1 MRATRLIAATVLAFL
16 WLGVS
21 LLPWTSLSALVAG
34 AVTLAVVGFAAVYER
49 KHTAGSAESR
59 RVALSDALQSRLRTL
74 SHAQQRAAQSVEE
87 DCREAVAR
95 LTGALP
101 GKSPREA
108 LDALPWILVMGV
120 PGSGRSTMLASSGL
134 PFGYVTPP
142 TGAQGPRSVRWWL
155 TDRAAF
161 IDTAGAH
168 VAGEAGHAEWLT
180 LLRTLESLRPAQ
192 PVHGVVVT
200 VSADMLANGRPED
213 LDGWSRRLRE
223 RLDEVSGLLGVD
235 VPVHLLVTRCDMIP
249 GFAEFF
255 ADVREAERAQVWG
268 FTLPLG
274 GAATPAIER
283 ITLELQHILRVLS
296 QRSVRRANVRDPL
309 ESRLAAFQFPLWF
322 AAFRPN
328 LLQVAAT
335 LFAQNRFQDALL
347 ARGVW
352 FTSAAEARGYHA
364 GTGAQSGRGYF
375 LREVLSTHVA
385 GDANL
390 AVPSAAELRRRL
402 HQRLLL
408 ATPLLCGAAL
418 TAALALTAYQ
428 ANRGLLTDFTA
439 AMNAAAA
446 ARTPMPVAT
455 LEGLRARTAELRE
468 HVEKGPPRWLRMG
481 MFVGDRV
488 APRASTAFAVYALR
502 DMVRGAL
509 ETERRELVEYLG
521 AASAR
526 PSSEGA
532 AESARN
538 NLRAYQLLT
547 TPRLPGD
554 ADPRTADEAA
564 WLAARLTERWSA
576 THREA
581 SPDEL
586 ARVLAC
592 ARLYVAALADDPR
605 LGTPR
610 DLQLVSRATT
620 LLRRP

>member
-1 MRATRLIAATVLAFL
+1 
-16 WLGVS
+16 
-21 LLPWTSLSALVAG
+21 
-34 AVTLAVVGFAAVYER
+34 
-49 KHTAGSAESR
+49 
-59 RVALSDALQSRLRTL
+59 
-74 SHAQQRAAQSVEE
+74 
-87 DCREAVAR
+87 
-95 LTGALP
+95 
-101 GKSPREA
+101 
-108 LDALPWILVMGV
+108 
-120 PGSGRSTMLASSGL
+120 
-134 PFGYVTPP
+134 
-142 TGAQGPRSVRWWL
+142 
-155 TDRAAF
+155 
-161 IDTAGAH
+161 
-168 VAGEAGHAEWLT
+168 
-180 LLRTLESLRPAQ
+180 
-192 PVHGVVVT
+192 
-200 VSADMLANGRPED
+200 
-213 LDGWSRRLRE
+213 
-223 RLDEVSGLLGVD
+223 
-235 VPVHLLVTRCDMIP
+235 MIP

-283 ITLELQHILRVLS
+283 ITAELQHILRVLS

-418 TAALALTAYQ
+418 TTALALTAYQ
-428 ANRGLLTDFTA
+428 ANRALLTDFTTA
-439 AMNAAAA
+439 LNAAAA

-502 DMVRGAL
+502 DLVRASL
-509 ETERRELVEYLG
+509 ETERRELTEHLG
-521 AASAR
+521 AASTLPPTEA
-526 PSSEGA
+526 GL
-532 AESARN
+532 ESARN
-538 NLRAYQLLT
+538 NLRADQLLT

-554 ADPRTADEAA
+554 ADPRSPEEAA

-581 SPDEL
+581 SPEEL
-586 ARVLAC
+586 ARVLES

>member
-1 MRATRLIAATVLAFL
+1 MA
-16 WLGVS
+16 
-21 LLPWTSLSALVAG
+21 
-34 AVTLAVVGFAAVYER
+34 
-49 KHTAGSAESR
+49 
-59 RVALSDALQSRLRTL
+59 D
-74 SHAQQRAAQSVEE
+74 
-87 DCREAVAR
+87 
-95 LTGALP
+95 
-101 GKSPREA
+101 
-108 LDALPWILVMGV
+108 
-120 PGSGRSTMLASSGL
+120 
-134 PFGYVTPP
+134 
-142 TGAQGPRSVRWWL
+142 
-155 TDRAAF
+155 
-161 IDTAGAH
+161 
-168 VAGEAGHAEWLT
+168 
-180 LLRTLESLRPAQ
+180 LLRTLESLRPKQ

-255 ADVREAERAQVWG
+255 ADVREAERTQVWG

-274 GAATPAIER
+274 GAATPAIDR
-283 ITLELQHILRVLS
+283 ITAELQEILRVLS

-335 LFAQNRFQDALL
+335 LFVQNRFQDPLL

-352 FTSAAEARGYHA
+352 FTSAAEARGYHTA
-364 GTGAQSGRGYF
+364 TGAQSGRGYA
-375 LREVLSTHVA
+375 LRDVLATHVA

-408 ATPLLCGAAL
+408 AAPLLCGAAL
-418 TAALALTAYQ
+418 TAALSLTAYQ
-428 ANRGLLTDFTA
+428 ANRALLSEFTTA
-439 AMNAAAA
+439 LNAAAG
-446 ARTPMPVAT
+446 ARTPMPVAA
-455 LEGLRARTAELRE
+455 LDALRARTAELRE

-502 DMVRGAL
+502 DVVRGAL
-509 ETERRELVEYLG
+509 ETERRELIDALG
-521 AASAR
+521 ATGARTPSAV
-526 PSSEGA
+526 A
-532 AESARN
+532 AAQG

-547 TPRLPGD
+547 TPRRAGD
-554 ADPRTADEAA
+554 PDPHAPEASA
-564 WLAARLTERWSA
+564 WLAARLTERWTA
-576 THREA
+576 THRGA
-581 SPDEL
+581 SPDDV
-586 ARVLAC
+586 AQVLAC

-610 DLQLVSRATT
+610 DLQLVARATAA
-620 LLRRP
+620 LPNP